1 MVAQGIPPS
10 PLKLASLHTQKAYAF
25 LPVHDWMDDRAEKR
39 VCTSHALPYSG
50 DGDKRMDTSPQ
61 ILRNIIQ
68 IAITA
73 VIVLSVLGSFAGAM
87 LLLHNDHRQQG
98 QR

>member
-1 MVAQGIPPS
+1 
-10 PLKLASLHTQKAYAF
+10 
-25 LPVHDWMDDRAEKR
+25 
-39 VCTSHALPYSG
+39 
-50 DGDKRMDTSPQ
+50 MDTSPQ

-87 LLLHNDHRQQG
+87 LLLRNDRRRQG